1 VLRLTARDQTRS
13 SRSLWQ
19 EQVLLAD
26 DQARSIAVTPTFH
39 VETGTFD
46 RDVPVWVSASV
57 FVVELMEEDA
67 E

>member
-1 VLRLTARDQTRS
+1 
-13 SRSLWQ
+13 
-19 EQVLLAD
+19 LLAD